1 MHYTQIMNKKLLSLS
16 IILSSAVIVKGNFS
30 SFNVWDLGYNGED
43 LRIRNY
49 RDPFPIIFHYR
60 QGGLTSESSEHRIA
74 RNDHPEQ
81 APNDLPQAISDLLA
95 NINDVQYFEA
105 YCKLKSQN
113 CNYFTHSW
121 SMDRM
126 IENRMT
132 RVSSGMYEPHN
143 LQPINGMI
151 GVNNLVEQE
160 MHFHGSIYLSG
171 NVAQFQVVDMNNI
184 ADAWFVSLYDPNRN
198 QNSNNA
204 AINQQSVKA
213 IVVHWYLIPNNVQPQ
228 AEFLQYV
235 LANWETGH
243 MPGDLN
249 PQFIPQQ

>member
-1 MHYTQIMNKKLLSLS
+1 MHYTQIMNKKLLNLS

-30 SFNVWDLGYNGED
+30 NFNIWDLGYDLSDMRIQNG
-43 LRIRNY
+43 IQ
-49 RDPFPIIFHYR
+49 PFPIIFHYG
-60 QGGLTSESSEHRIA
+60 QGGLNSETPDHLIA

-81 APNDLPQAISDLLA
+81 APDNLPQAISDLLA

-151 GVNNLVEQE
+151 GVNSLVDQE
-160 MHFHGSIYLSG
+160 MHFHDSIYLSG

-184 ADAWFVSLYDPNRN
+184 ADAWFVSIYNPDRN

-204 AINQQSVKA
+204 DINQQSVKA
-213 IVVHWYLIPNNVQPQ
+213 IVVHWYLIPDNVQPQ
-228 AEFLQYV
+228 GFLKNV
-235 LANWETGH
+235 LANWDKGEVKGN
-243 MPGDLN
+243 LN

>member
-1 MHYTQIMNKKLLSLS
+1 MHHTQIMNKKLLSLS

-30 SFNVWDLGYNGED
+30 NFNVWDLGYNFND
-43 LRIRNY
+43 LRMQSGMH
-49 RDPFPIIFHYR
+49 PFPIIFHYG
-60 QGGLTSESSEHRIA
+60 QGGLNSETSEHRIA

-81 APNDLPQAISDLLA
+81 APNDLPQAISDLLE
-95 NINDVQYFEA
+95 NINDIQYFEA

-151 GVNNLVEQE
+151 GVNNLVEQG
-160 MHFHGSIYLSG
+160 MHFHDGTYLSG
-171 NVAQFQVVDMNNI
+171 NVARFQVVDMNNI
-184 ADAWFVSLYDPNRN
+184 ADAWFVSVYNPDRN
-198 QNSNNA
+198 QDSNNA
-204 AINQQSVKA
+204 DINQQSVKA
-213 IVVHWYLIPNNVQPQ
+213 IVVHWYLIPDNVQPQ
-228 AEFLQYV
+228 ADFLQHV
-235 LANWETGH
+235 LVNWDRGH
-243 MPGDLN
+243 VAENLN
-249 PQFIPQQ
+249 PQFVPQQ